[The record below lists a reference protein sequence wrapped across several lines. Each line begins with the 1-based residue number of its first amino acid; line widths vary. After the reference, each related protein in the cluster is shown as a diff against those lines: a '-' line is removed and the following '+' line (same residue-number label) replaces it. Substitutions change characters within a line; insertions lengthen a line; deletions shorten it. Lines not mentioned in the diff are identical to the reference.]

1 MPAALVTRKNLSG
14 PVAKIALVVAVFGA
28 VYHLYNAGFGAQS
41 ELQLRSMHWAFIS
54 FLAFLMYPARSR
66 SPRQRI
72 SVWDG
77 VLAVAAAAC
86 GLYIYFTWMDIAE
99 RMGFTIPRDI
109 VFGVVEILLILE
121 VCRRVVGLPLM
132 ILAGAFLAYGFLG
145 PYMPMVFAHKGYGIN
160 AIVRVLYISTDGI
173 FGLPIAISA
182 SYVVLFILFGAFL
195 QASGGGKFFTDVA
208 FGLVGRSIGGPAKAA
223 VVSSSLMGTMSGAA
237 VANVVTTGTFT
248 IPLMKKSGYPTHLAG
263 AIEAV
268 ASTGGQFVPPVMGAA
283 AFMIAEIVN
292 VPYGRVALAAIL
304 PSVLYYFYLYLC
316 VDLEAKK
323 AGLQSMNKEDIPSL
337 KKAFKERGHLLVP
350 LVVLIYCIV
359 VGYSPGKSIFWSIV
373 LIIVVSFF
381 KKTTRMGFREMV
393 LAMENGI
400 QNAIPV
406 AVACAAAGIITGII
420 SLTGIGLRFSSIL
433 ISLSG
438 SSEFLM
444 LVMTM
449 VASIILGMGLPT
461 SAAYVILAVLTAP
474 ALINLGID
482 SLAAHFFI
490 FFFACV
496 STITPPVALSA
507 YAGAGIAG
515 ADPMKTGF
523 TAFRLGL
530 VGFIV
535 PFIAVYRPAILL
547 QAEVWRIALFM
558 VLALISVVGLTY
570 GSVGFRNG
578 RMGFFKRILFF
589 VGAALFLVKLDW
601 VLNGAGALVLVY
613 AFYRTRLETGGKGAV
628 LRFFRTL
635 QRLFLSTVVFPSI
648 KSMKRR

>member
-1 MPAALVTRKNLSG
+1 MPAALVTKRNLSG
-14 PVAKIALVVAVFGA
+14 PVAKIALVVAIFGA
-28 VYHLYNAGFGAQS
+28 VYHLYNAGFGSQS

-77 VLAVAAAAC
+77 ILAVAAAAC
-86 GLYIYFTWMDIAE
+86 GLYIYFTWMDIAD

-121 VCRRVVGLPLM
+121 VCRRVVGLPLT
-132 ILAGAFLAYGFLG
+132 ILAGFFLVYGFLG
-145 PYMPMVFAHKGYGIN
+145 PYMPMVFAHKGYRID

-208 FGLVGRSIGGPAKAA
+208 FGLVGHSIGGPAKAA

-248 IPLMKKSGYPTHLAG
+248 IPLMKKSGYPPYLAG

-268 ASTGGQFVPPVMGAA
+268 SSTGGQFVPPVMGAA
-283 AFMIAEIVN
+283 AFMIAEILN

-323 AGLQSMNKEDIPSL
+323 AGLQRMNKEDMPSL
-337 KKAFKERGHLLVP
+337 KEAFKERGHLLFP
-350 LVVLIYCIV
+350 LLVLIYCIV
-359 VGYSPGKSIFWSIV
+359 AGYSPGKSIFWSIV
-373 LIIVVSFF
+373 LIIVVSFL
-381 KKTTRMGFREMV
+381 KKTTRMGFREML

-420 SLTGIGLRFSSIL
+420 SLTGVGLRFSSIMV
-433 ISLSG
+433 SLSG
-438 SSEFLM
+438 NSGFLM

-482 SLAAHFFI
+482 PLAAHFFI
-490 FFFACV
+490 FFFGCV

-515 ADPMKTGF
+515 ANPMKTGF

-547 QAEVWRIALFM
+547 EAEVWRIALFM
-558 VLALISVVGLTY
+558 VLSFISIIGLTY

-578 RMGFFKRILFF
+578 RIRFFTRILFF
-589 VGAALFLVKLDW
+589 AGAMLFLVKLDW
-601 VLNGAGALVLVY
+601 VWNGAGALVLAY
-613 AFYRTRLETGGKGAV
+613 AFYRTRLKAIGKEAA
-628 LRFFRTL
+628 
-635 QRLFLSTVVFPSI
+635 LSSV
-648 KSMKRR
+648 

>member
-1 MPAALVTRKNLSG
+1 MP
-14 PVAKIALVVAVFGA
+14 
-28 VYHLYNAGFGAQS
+28 
-41 ELQLRSMHWAFIS
+41 
-54 FLAFLMYPARSR
+54 LA
-66 SPRQRI
+66 
-72 SVWDG
+72 
-77 VLAVAAAAC
+77 
-86 GLYIYFTWMDIAE
+86 
-99 RMGFTIPRDI
+99 
-109 VFGVVEILLILE
+109 
-121 VCRRVVGLPLM
+121 
-132 ILAGAFLAYGFLG
+132 
-145 PYMPMVFAHKGYGIN
+145 FAHKGYSIDP
-160 AIVRVLYISTDGI
+160 IVRVLYISTDGI

-248 IPLMKKSGYPTHLAG
+248 IPLMKKTGYAPHLAG

-283 AFMIAEIVN
+283 AFMIAQIIN
-292 VPYGRVALAAIL
+292 VPYGTVALAAII
-304 PSVLYYFYLYLC
+304 PSLLYYAYLYLG

-323 AGLQSMNKEDIPSL
+323 AGLQKSSKADVPSL
-337 KKAFKERGHLLVP
+337 KETFSERGHLLIP

-373 LIIVVSFF
+373 LVFVVSLFR
-381 KKTTRMGFREMV
+381 KSTRMGFRDI
-393 LAMENGI
+393 LSAMENGI

-420 SLTGIGLRFSSIL
+420 SLTGVGLRFSSIL

-438 SSEFLM
+438 NSEFWM

-474 ALINLGID
+474 ALINLGAPP
-482 SLAAHFFI
+482 LAAHFFI
-490 FFFACV
+490 FFFGCI

-507 YAGAGIAG
+507 YAAAGIAG

-530 VGFIV
+530 VGFII
-535 PFIAVYRPAILL
+535 PFIAVYRPALLL
-547 QAEVWRIALFM
+547 QEEAWRIVLFS
-558 VLALISVVGLTY
+558 VLALAAIVGLTY
-570 GSVGFRNG
+570 AFVGFRN
-578 RMGFFKRILFF
+578 RKLNPFQRFLFLA
-589 VGAALFLVKLDW
+589 GAALLLIKPDW
-601 VLNGAGALVLVY
+601 VLTGAGLLVLTY
-613 AFYRTRLETGGKGAV
+613 AFYRTRLKA
-628 LRFFRTL
+628 
-635 QRLFLSTVVFPSI
+635 Q
-648 KSMKRR
+648 

>member
-1 MPAALVTRKNLSG
+1 MTREKLEEKTLKPVLVTKRELDG
-14 PVAKIALVVAVFGA
+14 PVAKIAMVVAIFGA
-28 VYHLYNAGFGAQS
+28 IYHLYNAGFGSQS

-77 VLAVAAAAC
+77 VLAVAAAIC
-86 GLYIYFTWMDIAE
+86 GLYIYFTWMDIAD

-109 VFGVVEILLILE
+109 VFGIIEILLILE

-132 ILAGAFLAYGFLG
+132 ILAAAFIVYGFAG
-145 PYMPMVFAHKGYGIN
+145 PYMPLVFAHKGYGIT

-248 IPLMKKSGYPTHLAG
+248 IPLMKKSGYPPHLAG

-283 AFMIAEIVN
+283 AFMIAQIVN
-292 VPYGRVALAAIL
+292 VPYGTVALAAII

-323 AGLQSMNKEDIPSL
+323 AGLKIINKADVPSV
-337 KKAFKERGHLLVP
+337 KDAFKERGHLLIP

-359 VGYSPGKSIFWSIV
+359 VGYSPGKSIFWSIA

-381 KKTTRMGFREMV
+381 RKSTRMSIKDML

-420 SLTGIGLRFSSIL
+420 SLTGVGLRFSSIL

-438 SSEFLM
+438 NSEFLM

-474 ALINLGID
+474 ALINMGAPP
-482 SLAAHFFI
+482 LAAHFFI
-490 FFFACV
+490 FFFGCV

-530 VGFIV
+530 VGFII

-547 QAEVWRIALFM
+547 QAEAWRVVLFT
-558 VLALISVVGLTY
+558 VLALAAIVGLTY
-570 GSVGFRNG
+570 CSVGFRNKKLG
-578 RMGFFKRILFF
+578 VFERLLFF
-589 VGAALFLVKLDW
+589 GGAALLLVKLDLI
-601 VLNGAGALVLVY
+601 LNGAGFLALAY
-613 AFYRTRLETGGKGAV
+613 AFYRTRLKTGEKAAA
-628 LRFFRTL
+628 L
-635 QRLFLSTVVFPSI
+635 
-648 KSMKRR
+648 

>member
-1 MPAALVTRKNLSG
+1 MPRKNPKANAPQPG
-14 PVAKIALVVAVFGA
+14 VAGRRKLGGLVAWIALAVAIYGA
-28 VYHLYNAGFGAQS
+28 VYHLYEAGFGSQS

-54 FLAFLMYPARSR
+54 FIAYLLYPATRR
-66 SPRQRI
+66 SPRNRI
-72 SVWDG
+72 SVLDG
-77 VLAVAAAAC
+77 ILAVAAAVC
-86 GLYIYFTWMDIAE
+86 GLYIYFSWMEIAE

-109 VFGVVEILLILE
+109 VFGVIEILLILE
-121 VCRRVVGLPLM
+121 ICRRVVGLPLM
-132 ILAGAFLAYGFLG
+132 ILAAAFLAYGFAG
-145 PYMPMVFAHKGYGIN
+145 PYMPLVFAHKGYGIK

-248 IPLMKKSGYPTHLAG
+248 IPLMKRTGYAPHVAG

-283 AFMIAEIVN
+283 AFMIAQIVN
-292 VPYGRVALAAIL
+292 VPYGKVALAAVI
-304 PSVLYYFYLYLC
+304 PSLLYYAYLYLC

-323 AGLQSMNKEDIPSL
+323 AGLQSIAKADVPSV
-337 KKAFKERGHLLVP
+337 KAAFKERGHLLIP

-373 LIIVVSFF
+373 LIVVISFF
-381 KKTTRMGFREMV
+381 RKSTRMGIREMA

-400 QNAIPV
+400 RNALPV

-420 SLTGIGLRFSSIL
+420 SLTGVGLRFSSIL

-438 SSEFLM
+438 NSEFLM
-444 LVMTM
+444 LAMTM
-449 VASIILGMGLPT
+449 LASIILGMGLPT

-474 ALINLGID
+474 ALIDMGAPP
-482 SLAAHFFI
+482 LAAHFFI
-490 FFFACV
+490 FFFGCV

-507 YAGAGIAG
+507 YAGAGIAN
-515 ADPMKTGF
+515 ADPMRTGF

-547 QAEVWRIALFM
+547 QAEAWRIALFTLLSM
-558 VLALISVVGLTY
+558 TAIVGLTY
-570 GSVGFRNG
+570 GSVGFRN
-578 RMGFFKRILFF
+578 KRLGLFERLFF
-589 VGAALFLVKLDW
+589 IAAALLLLIRLDW
-601 VLNGAGALVLVY
+601 ILNGAGLLVLAY
-613 AFYRTRLETGGKGAV
+613 AFFKTRSKTEAGL
-628 LRFFRTL
+628 LYFFRQKKQPREEENT
-635 QRLFLSTVVFPSI
+635 
-648 KSMKRR
+648 